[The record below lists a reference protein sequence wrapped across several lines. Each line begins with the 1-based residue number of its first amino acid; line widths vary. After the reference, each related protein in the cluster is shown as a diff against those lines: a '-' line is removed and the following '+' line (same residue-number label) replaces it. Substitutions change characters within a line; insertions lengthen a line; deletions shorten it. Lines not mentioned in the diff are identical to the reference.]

1 MSNRM
6 KAVAFDLDDASMIS
20 LREALPDWEIEVLH
34 RATAT
39 SLAHD
44 WNGEANLLIL
54 VAREE
59 VTETL
64 RMCRFLV
71 HGEVFSTDS
80 RPEELKT
87 LEVKGS
93 RGKPARQANAPLL
106 LLVSAGQ
113 KSQVRAALEAG
124 ANSCLILPVHAK
136 EMASVL
142 ARVRHDNQPGRH
154 TLNLDPAQIEDRW
167 RDDGGEA

>member
-1 MSNRM
+1 
-6 KAVAFDLDDASMIS
+6 
-20 LREALPDWEIEVLH
+20 
-34 RATAT
+34 
-39 SLAHD
+39 
-44 WNGEANLLIL
+44 
-54 VAREE
+54 
-59 VTETL
+59 
-64 RMCRFLV
+64 MCRLLV
-71 HGEVFSTDS
+71 YGEVFSTDS

-93 RGKPARQANAPLL
+93 RAKPARQANTPLL
-106 LLVSAGQ
+106 LFVSAGQ
-113 KSQVRAALEAG
+113 ESLVRAALEAG
-124 ANSCLILPVHAK
+124 ADSCLILPVHAK